1 MCSQNSFRSSVA
13 VYRVFVVEKKLPIEK
28 QIRKL
33 HNDQETS
40 KIQGL
45 DRLGTFLFQPLLYID
60 LCISVYLVLHFGCE
74 NPLRISFQLHFNI
87 MQPSVFLSL
96 DASDAKCV
104 FEVGITSKHLSRTQN
119 CFKNCYVAVQQLTK
133 LLYQVAS
140 AGFGLDHIAGME
152 LLNRAKS
159 AGGLAVAI
167 LLKPFSF
174 EGQKRLEEV
183 LLTIASLFIF
193 YEATSFLSPC
203 Y

>member
-1 MCSQNSFRSSVA
+1 M
-13 VYRVFVVEKKLPIEK
+13 
-28 QIRKL
+28 
-33 HNDQETS
+33 
-40 KIQGL
+40 
-45 DRLGTFLFQPLLYID
+45 
-60 LCISVYLVLHFGCE
+60 
-74 NPLRISFQLHFNI
+74 
-87 MQPSVFLSL
+87 
-96 DASDAKCV
+96 
-104 FEVGITSKHLSRTQN
+104 
-119 CFKNCYVAVQQLTK
+119 
-133 LLYQVAS
+133 AS